1 MLSRV
6 ADSLYWMSRYLER
19 TDGILRM
26 LKMNYASSQ
35 DDRQAFTWRPVLKI
49 FSHLPESGLP
59 RFGNDSREVLAF
71 MLVDKENPNSVVNM
85 VTRSRENARAVQDH
99 ITKEVWQ
106 CLNEFYHL
114 AKDDK
119 LRSALQR
126 EDPITTLDGLIRQGQ
141 LYYGTTEVTMARG
154 EGFCFINIGKYLERA
169 IQSAD
174 ILDVKFSDLSYDQN
188 ATPDTTFWKYLLLS
202 ISGYEL
208 YLKSYR
214 SGFEGRNVAEQI
226 LFNNQF
232 PRSVLYSVNQL
243 HRYFE
248 RLKSERNLEGY
259 NHLSFLIGKLKSQVQ
274 YSRTDDVLSLGLHA
288 YLKDVRSG
296 LYEVGNALNQHYF
309 AYS

>member
-35 DDRQAFTWRPVLKI
+35 DDRQSFTWRPVLKI
-49 FSHLPESGLP
+49 FSSLSEAELDHFSEDG
-59 RFGNDSREVLAF
+59 REVLRY
-71 MLVDKENPNSVVNM
+71 MLIDKENPNSVLNM

-114 AKDDK
+114 VKNEN
-119 LRSALQR
+119 LPLQLQH
-126 EDPITTLDGLIRQGQ
+126 EDPITILDGLIRQGQ

-169 IQSAD
+169 IQTAD
-174 ILDVKFSDLSYDQN
+174 VLDVKFSDLSAGSNPTSY
-188 ATPDTTFWKYLLLS
+188 TTFWKYLLLS
-202 ISGYEL
+202 VSGYEL

-214 SGFEGRNVAEQI
+214 SGFEARNVAEQT

-232 PRSVLYSVNQL
+232 PRSVSYSVNQL

-248 RLKSERNLEGY
+248 RLGNSGNQPGY
-259 NHLSFLIGKLKSQVQ
+259 QELMFMIGKLR
-274 YSRTDDVLSLGLHA
+274 SRIQFSKIDEVLEQGLHP
-288 YLKDVRSG
+288 YLKDIRHD
-296 LYEVGNALNQHYF
+296 LYAIGSALNQHYF
-309 AYS
+309 AYR

>member
-26 LKMNYASSQ
+26 LKMNYAFSQ
-35 DDRQAFTWRPVLKI
+35 DNRNAFIWRPVLKI
-49 FSHLPESGLP
+49 FSSLKEEEIE
-59 RFGNDSREVLAF
+59 RFQNDSRQVLRY
-71 MLVDKENPNSVVNM
+71 MLTDKENANSVFNM

-114 AKDDK
+114 AKDEK
-119 LRSALQR
+119 LAHLLLR
-126 EDPITTLDGLIRQGQ
+126 EDPITIMDGLIRQGQ

-169 IQSAD
+169 VQSAD

-188 ATPDTTFWKYLLLS
+188 QTPDTTFWKYLLLS

-214 SGFEGRNVAEQI
+214 SGFEARNVAEQI
-226 LFNNQF
+226 LFNTQF
-232 PRSVLYSVNQL
+232 PRSVSYSVNQL

-248 RLKSERNLEGY
+248 RLKNDRNQEGY
-259 NHLSFLIGKLKSQVQ
+259 EQLMFMIGKLRSRVQ
-274 YSRTDDVLSLGLHA
+274 YSKIDDVLARGLHP
-288 YLKDVRSG
+288 YLKETREELFSIG
-296 LYEVGNALNQHYF
+296 LALNQHYF

>member
-49 FSHLPESGLP
+49 FSYLPEAELN
-59 RFGNDSREVLAF
+59 RFGNDSRDVLAF

-114 AKDDK
+114 AKDEK
-119 LRSALQR
+119 LHTALQR
-126 EDPITTLDGLIRQGQ
+126 EDPISILDGLIRQGQ

-243 HRYFE
+243 YRYFE
-248 RLKSERNLEGY
+248 RLKTERNPDGY
-259 NHLSFLIGKLKSQVQ
+259 DRVSFLIGKLRSHVQ
-274 YSRTDDVLSLGLHA
+274 YSRIDEVLSLGLHA
-288 YLKDVRSG
+288 YLKDVRTG
-296 LYEVGNALNQHYF
+296 LYDVGHGLNQHFF